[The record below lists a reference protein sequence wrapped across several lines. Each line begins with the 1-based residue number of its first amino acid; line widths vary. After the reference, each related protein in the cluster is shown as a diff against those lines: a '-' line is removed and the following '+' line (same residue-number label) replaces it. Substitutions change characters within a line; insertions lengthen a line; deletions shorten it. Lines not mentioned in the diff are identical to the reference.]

1 MRYTLLLC
9 IIMICSLGLQ
19 AQQVVISEAQ
29 KLSAKTP
36 NLRILGKNNEGIIIY
51 KFGKGSHI
59 IEAYTDNLGLAW
71 SQNLSIKQENSDIT
85 EIVVYPD
92 YSIAFFTSQEK
103 DFTVLYGQML
113 DSRFKSGG
121 KFLVADTIFG
131 NRYDVGVRL
140 KTVTSQNKKHLLSYY
155 PLYEGNNF
163 SGLQTVGLSDQLD
176 VLYRQKL
183 TFPGLA
189 DSYKLVN
196 VYPGNA
202 GDAYY
207 VFEDT
212 DRYKRRYDGQ
222 QEFKIFVYNG
232 ILGELKELPV
242 TFDQPVFGRANFSI
256 DNLNNQFIIAGFYA
270 DEDRR
275 QAKGYFM
282 EQVSIPGH
290 QVIREV
296 YKPFGNDVLFQIMGT
311 DTAQQI
317 EGLMSFR
324 PLKVTMRKDGGALI
338 VAESQYDNTET
349 EDASNFMPATGPNF
363 RTVNVYYYNDIL
375 VLNMNPDGSLAW
387 FNVLRKKQISEDDE
401 GFFSSFCMMTDD
413 NDLHFIYNEEIY
425 YKTNVNDYA
434 VNLKGEATRGYL
446 FNAGMR
452 DLMLAPALGKQISG
466 NEVLVPSFRNRA
478 IKFVKIKF

>member
-1 MRYTLLLC
+1 MRWSLLLC
-9 IIMICSLGLQ
+9 IGLMLGLTVQ
-19 AQQVVISEAQ
+19 AQQIVISEAQ
-29 KLSAKTP
+29 KLSTKTP

-51 KFGKGSHI
+51 KFGKGSHV
-59 IEAYTDNLGLAW
+59 IEAYTDNLALAW
-71 SQNLSIKQENSDIT
+71 SQNLSIKQENSDIS
-85 EIVVYPD
+85 EIVVYPE
-92 YSIAFFTSQEK
+92 YAIAFFTSQEK
-103 DFTVLYGQML
+103 DFTVLYGQVL

-140 KTVTSQNKKHLLSYY
+140 KTVVSQNKKHLLSYY
-155 PLYEGNNF
+155 PLYEGTTF

-189 DSYKLVN
+189 DSYKLVS
-196 VYPGNA
+196 VHPGNV
-202 GDAYY
+202 GDAYF

-212 DRYKRRYDGQ
+212 GRFKRRYEGQ

-242 TFDQPVFGRANFSI
+242 SFDKPVFGRANFSV
-256 DNLNNQFIIAGFYA
+256 DNLNNKFIIAGFYA
-270 DEDRR
+270 DDDRR
-275 QAKGYFM
+275 KAVGYFV
-282 EQVSIPGH
+282 EQVSITEH

-296 YKPFGNDVLFQIMGT
+296 YKEFGNDILYQIVGS
-311 DTAQQI
+311 DTTQSI
-317 EGLMSFR
+317 DGLMSFR

-338 VAESQYDNTET
+338 IAESQYDNTET
-349 EDASNFMPATGPNF
+349 EDAGNFMPATGPNF
-363 RTVNVYYYNDIL
+363 RTVNVYYFNDIL
-375 VLNMNPDGSLAW
+375 VLNMGPEGTLDW
-387 FNVLRKKQISEDDE
+387 FSVLRKKQVSEDDE
-401 GFFSSFCMMTDD
+401 GFFSSFSMLTD
-413 NDLHFIYNEEIY
+413 NNELHFIYNEEIY
-425 YKTNVNDYA
+425 YKTNVNDYSVDMTGK
-434 VNLKGEATRGYL
+434 VNRSYL

-452 DLMLAPALGKQISG
+452 DLMLAPSLGKQISG